1 VFRNIEEIKRAN
13 KEAGHHFFDPDTMR
27 FFGSRVSGELV
38 AGRYFITSEHDF
50 YGTKRLYTLR
60 VANGDGTVD
69 TVGEF
74 QKYATLAEAKRA
86 LKALGQDVRQEA
98 GK

>member
-1 VFRNIEEIKRAN
+1 MFRSVEEIIKAN
-13 KEAGHHFFDPDTMR
+13 REAGHHFFSRSTMR
-27 FFGSRVSGELV
+27 FFNSLV
-38 AGRYFITSEHDF
+38 YAGALEGGRYFITSER
-50 YGTKRLYTLR
+50 YAEEARRYTIR
-60 VANGDGTVD
+60 VANEQGHVD

-74 QKYATLAEAKRA
+74 QQYATLNQAKRA